1 MATVQY
7 KDKTTGIVFSTVDID
22 SIPKHQL
29 AGKTY
34 PLGWNNAA
42 ISGVSNT
49 DTPLQKGI
57 DAIFIDWNGAQITN

>member
-7 KDKTTGIVFSTVDID
+7 KDKATGIVFSTVDID
-22 SIPKHQL
+22 SSPKHKL

-34 PLGWNNAA
+34 PNGWNNSV
-42 ISGVSNT
+42 IYGVSNT

-57 DAIFIDWNGAQITN
+57 DAIIIDWNGAE